1 MIRLLLAD
9 DHTVVR
15 ESLVAALIASGECIV
30 VAEAGDGITA
40 IEQALALRPD
50 VAIIDISMPRLRG
63 IEVVPTKTGIGTDI
77 PATNPAMREIT
88 DPFTGETWLAVQAI
102 RPDVAIIDI
111 SMPRLSGIEVVRRL
125 KAELPRTRVLVLTMH
140 EEEEYVLHVVRA
152 GAAGYLLKHAATS
165 ELLSAVRTLAAGGVH
180 FGPYAAKVLADQL
193 QQPQRTH
200 DDPYGALTSRERE
213 VLHLVVDGLT
223 TKEIARRLDISVK
236 TAENHRGRILDKLDV
251 RNSAELVRYAI
262 RKRLVQ

>member
-15 ESLVAALIASGECIV
+15 ESLVAALNASGDCLV
-30 VAEAGDGITA
+30 VAEAGDGISA
-40 IEQALALRPD
+40 IEEALVL
-50 VAIIDISMPRLRG
+50 
-63 IEVVPTKTGIGTDI
+63 
-77 PATNPAMREIT
+77 
-88 DPFTGETWLAVQAI
+88 

-125 KAELPRTRVLVLTMH
+125 TAELPRTRVLVLTMH

-152 GAAGYLLKHAATS
+152 GAAGYLLKHAATT
-165 ELLSAVRTLAAGGVH
+165 ELLNAVRTLAAGGVH
-180 FGPYAAKVLADQL
+180 FGPYAAKVLADQV
-193 QQPQRTH
+193 QQPQQSPT
-200 DDPYGALTSRERE
+200 DPYGALTSRERE

-236 TAENHRGRILDKLDV
+236 TAENHRGRILQKLDV
-251 RNSAELVRYAI
+251 RNSAELVRYAV
-262 RKRLVQ
+262 RKHLVE